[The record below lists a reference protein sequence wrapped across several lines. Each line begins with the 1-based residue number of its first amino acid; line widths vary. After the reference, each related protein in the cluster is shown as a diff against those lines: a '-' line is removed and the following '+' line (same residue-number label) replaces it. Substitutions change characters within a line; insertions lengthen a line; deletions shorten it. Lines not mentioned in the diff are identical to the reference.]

1 MSTVQ
6 GLRAGII
13 AGILVGMTLTAGTV
27 SAQGNF
33 TTERPTSI
41 LIYPKVVNTADPDTI
56 IQITN
61 TSNGVTY
68 AHCFYTDGR
77 TVNGEP
83 VWQVTDFELVLTR
96 QQPTHW
102 SVAQG
107 RPVDP
112 RDGVGGLDP
121 GLIPPVPVG
130 FTGFL
135 VCVET
140 AVDGTPVSANSLKG
154 EATIGSVTAVAGA
167 SNVSKYNA
175 IGIPACVSSTSGI
188 CGPSGGQNDG
198 NNVLRLDGNE
208 YAKCPGG
215 VYLNFTAENAS
226 DPAIDGAGNI
236 PSVVSTNLALV
247 PCGMDFENL
256 IPTSTALTVN
266 LRNEF
271 ENFTSVEP
279 IPMSCWFS
287 DTLGGRSFGGAFSP
301 LIVGNLDTT
310 FGTAVLRPFTGSG
323 DTPVVGV
330 ANVLRTAG
338 DGSSDTA
345 AQNLQFCT
353 DETAPSS
360 CVPFSSTIRL
370 PSIK

>member
-13 AGILVGMTLTAGTV
+13 AGILIGMALTAGRV

-41 LIYPKVVNTADPDTI
+41 LIYPKVVNTTPDTI

-61 TSNGVTY
+61 TSNSVTY
-68 AHCFYTDGR
+68 AHCLYTDGR

-83 VWQVTDFELVLTR
+83 TWQVTDFELVLTR

-102 SVAQG
+102 SAAQG

-112 RDGVGGLDP
+112 RDGIGGLDP
-121 GLIPPVPVG
+121 GLIPPVPPG

-154 EATIGSVTAVAGA
+154 EATIGDVTAVAGA

-175 IGIPACVSSTSGI
+175 IGIPACVSAQGA
-188 CGPSGGQNDG
+188 CGAAGVPNDG
-198 NNVLRLDGNE
+198 NNVLRLDGQE
-208 YAKCPGG
+208 YAECPGG
-215 VYLNFTAENAS
+215 LYLNFTGENAG
-226 DPAIDGAGNI
+226 DPAIDGATNT
-236 PSVVSTNLALV
+236 PSSVSTNLALV

-256 IPTSTALTVN
+256 VPTDTTLTV
-266 LRNEF
+266 LIRNEF
-271 ENFTSVEP
+271 ENNLSVGQV
-279 IPMSCWFS
+279 PMSCWFE
-287 DTLGGRSFGGAFSP
+287 DTLGGTSFGGAFSP
-301 LIVGNLDTT
+301 LSVGSLGTT
-310 FGTAVLRPFTGSG
+310 FGKAILRPFTGSSL
-323 DTPVVGV
+323 PPAVGV

-345 AQNLQFCT
+345 AMNLQFCT
-353 DETAPSS
+353 EQSAPSS